1 MKCRGCGAGLHMPL
15 IDLGAAPPSN
25 AYLRADQLDQAE
37 QWVPLRV
44 QVCDSCW
51 LVQTEDYRSADSL
64 FDADYA
70 YFSSYSSSWLEHA
83 QRYVAQM
90 VERFALN
97 AQSRVVEIAAND
109 GYLLQYVAQRG
120 IPCLGVEPTAST
132 ARAAKEKGLQIRELF
147 FGESTATALAVEG
160 WSADLMAANNVLA
173 HVPDINDFLKGFA
186 TLLKPTGVATFE
198 FPHLLRL
205 IAEQQ
210 FDTLYH
216 EHYSYLSLTAVHNLC
231 ARNGLHIFDIEELP
245 THGGSLRV
253 YTQPAAG
260 GRDPSGAVAELL
272 EREKL
277 AGIKTAAFY
286 STLAP
291 AAERIKHELLR
302 FLLQAKADGKKVV
315 GYGAAA
321 KGNTLLNYA
330 GVRGDLLAWVADANP
345 HKQGKF
351 LPGSRIPVVDPSR
364 ITAEKPDYVLV
375 LPWNLLQEVRQQQ
388 EQIKTWG
395 GQFVVAVPRL
405 RKFDVNSSVEF

>member
-1 MKCRGCGAGLHMPL
+1 MKCRGCGAGLHVPL
-15 IDLGAAPPSN
+15 IDLGTAPPSN

-44 QVCDSCW
+44 LVCDSCW

-83 QRYVAQM
+83 QRYVTQM
-90 VERFALN
+90 VERFGLN

-132 ARAAKEKGLQIRELF
+132 ARAAREKGLQIRELF
-147 FGESTATALAVEG
+147 FGEATAAALAAEG
-160 WSADLMAANNVLA
+160 WRADLMAANNVLA

-186 TLLKPTGVATFE
+186 TLLQPSGVATFE

-205 IAEQQ
+205 MTEQQ

-216 EHYSYLSLTAVHNLC
+216 EHYSYLSLTAVQSLC
-231 ARNGLHIFDIEELP
+231 ARNGLHIFDVEELP

-253 YTQPAAG
+253 YAQRVG
-260 GRDPSGAVAELL
+260 GERDASAAVAELL
-272 EREKL
+272 AREEQ
-277 AGIKTAAFY
+277 AGIRTSAFY

-302 FLLQAKADGKKVV
+302 FLLKAKAEGKTVAA
-315 GYGAAA
+315 YGAAA

-330 GVRGDLLAWVADANP
+330 GVRSDLLTWVADANP

-351 LPGSRIPVVDPSR
+351 LPGSRIPVVVPAR
-364 ITAEKPDYVLV
+364 IAVDKPDYLLV
-375 LPWNLLQEVRQQQ
+375 LPWNLRDEVIQQQ
-388 EQIKTWG
+388 AGIYEWG
-395 GQFVVAVPRL
+395 GRFVVAVPEL
-405 RKFDVNSSVEF
+405 QVL